1 MKIREWLLGIFGLKN
16 KEKPP
21 EESVKE
27 EVLLLAYEPEEFHLE
42 SEELPVKKPIQTEFS
57 FIRKT
62 QPTKRPI
69 RKNPMTPRTLPP
81 ILQVAKEIMQT
92 NKAVMHVREITE
104 IAVSQNKN
112 LGLPP
117 EEFMSKLSSALAA
130 HLKTQNP
137 IFSKPTNKDGSK
149 RKGIYRLKRTAS
161 APVVPIPKVTVE
173 NVSTNFFGKGG
184 EFAVA
189 SELLFLGYNVS
200 MMAVDEGVD
209 LITEK
214 DGKFNYVQ
222 VKTTVVEEGTHSFSF
237 KVPEKQ
243 FTNNL
248 PYSPYYVFVMRD
260 GHHSS
265 YAVLPSDH
273 LSLLRAQQI
282 IKGKDLS
289 IVITRDA
296 RRREYK
302 LNGQDINIFIG
313 AFNKI

>member
-1 MKIREWLLGIFGLKN
+1 MSPR
-16 KEKPP
+16 
-21 EESVKE
+21 S
-27 EVLLLAYEPEEFHLE
+27 
-42 SEELPVKKPIQTEFS
+42 LP
-57 FIRKT
+57 
-62 QPTKRPI
+62 
-69 RKNPMTPRTLPP
+69 L

-92 NKAVMHVREITE
+92 HKSVMHVKEITDL
-104 IAVSQNKN
+104 AVSENKN

-117 EEFMSKLSSALAA
+117 DVFIKKLSAA
-130 HLKTQNP
+130 FTSHLGTKNP
-137 IFSKPTNKDGSK
+137 IFSKPTNKNGSK
-149 RKGIYRLKRTAS
+149 KKGVYRLKRTAS
-161 APVVPIPKVTVE
+161 APVVPIPKIIVE
-173 NVSTNFFGKGG
+173 NVSTNFSGKAG
-184 EFAVA
+184 EYAVA
-189 SELLFLGYNVS
+189 AELLFFGYNVS
-200 MMAVDEGVD
+200 MMAVDEGID
-209 LITEK
+209 LIAEK

-265 YAVLPSDH
+265 YAVIPSDH

-296 RRREYK
+296 KRREYK
-302 LNGQDINIFIG
+302 LNGQDINVFIG
-313 AFNKI
+313 TFNKI